1 MIPSA
6 WRKISIITFALA
18 LFAFNSCWAQA
29 TDASKPVPVPLAPGI
44 NKGNVDNISGPRYFS
59 FWAGPGKVT
68 VNMAFKDMGV
78 FGNPLRQVMHFNI
91 YSADG
96 KLLTPYTVES
106 VDKLEHLSGPG
117 IIPVRTQYVI
127 EVKAQDATIR
137 MGGYYELSVTGAV
150 DFGDAKNTSQK
161 VQPID
166 TSLTHP
172 VGPLTH

>member
-1 MIPSA
+1 MTLSLGQ
-6 WRKISIITFALA
+6 KIALILMAFALFALA
-18 LFAFNSCWAQA
+18 PDRARAQ
-29 TDASKPVPVPLAPGI
+29 DKPVPVPLAPGI

-68 VNMAFKDMGV
+68 INMAFKDMGV

>member
-1 MIPSA
+1 MIPSVR
-6 WRKISIITFALA
+6 RKIAIITFAFA
-18 LFAFNSCWAQA
+18 LFASNSCWTQA
-29 TDASKPVPVPLAPGI
+29 KDTSKPVPVPLAPGI
-44 NKGNVDNISGPRYFS
+44 NKGNVDNISGPRYFW
-59 FWAGPGKVT
+59 FWAGPGLVT

-91 YSADG
+91 YSVDG
-96 KLLTPYTVES
+96 KLLSPYTVES
-106 VDKLEHLSGPG
+106 VDKLEHLSEPG
-117 IIPVRTQYVI
+117 TIPVRTKYVI

-150 DFGDAKNTSQK
+150 DFGDVKNTSQK
-161 VQPID
+161 VKPID

>member
-1 MIPSA
+1 MITVA
-6 WRKISIITFALA
+6 FV
-18 LFAFNSCWAQA
+18 LFAFNSDRAQA
-29 TDASKPVPVPLAPGI
+29 TDTSKPVPVPLAPGI
-44 NKGNVDNISGPRYFS
+44 NKGNVDNISGPRYFW
-59 FWAGPGKVT
+59 FWAGPGLVT
-68 VNMAFKDMGV
+68 VNMAFKDFGV

-91 YSADG
+91 YSVDG
-96 KLLTPYTVES
+96 KLLSPYTVES
-106 VDKLEHLSGPG
+106 IDKLEHLSVPG
-117 IIPVRTQYVI
+117 KIPVRTQYVV

-150 DFGDAKNTSQK
+150 DFGDAKNASQK

>member
-1 MIPSA
+1 MIPSVRQNIA
-6 WRKISIITFALA
+6 FIAVAFSLA
-18 LFAFNSCWAQA
+18 AFTSGWAQDQA
-29 TDASKPVPVPLAPGI
+29 PSKPVPVPLAPGI

-59 FWAGPGKVT
+59 FWAGPGLVT

-96 KLLTPYTVES
+96 KLLSPYSVES
-106 VDKLEHLSGPG
+106 VDKLEHLSVPG
-117 IIPVRTQYVI
+117 KIPARTQYVI

-150 DFGDAKNTSQK
+150 DFGDVKNTSQK
-161 VQPID
+161 ARPID

-172 VGPLTH
+172 VGPLTQ